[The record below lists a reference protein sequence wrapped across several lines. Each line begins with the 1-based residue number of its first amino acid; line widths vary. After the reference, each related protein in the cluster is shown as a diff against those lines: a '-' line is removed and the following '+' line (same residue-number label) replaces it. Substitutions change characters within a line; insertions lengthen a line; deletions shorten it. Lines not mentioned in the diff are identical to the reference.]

1 MDFSPYECA
10 RGSYR
15 NDESIHSPFLSRI
28 DKWIKR
34 KVGKKRRYDKG
45 KRWCMRGARWMRKWS
60 SNIRQKTSL
69 KMPQSIKN
77 IWHAKDN
84 GTWCKP
90 RHDNVLECV
99 QQGASSV
106 HVRCMANAWISTH
119 GAECIK
125 HTTSDQNI
133 INMNNYGDLQS
144 LVLIGDQINNKMPF
158 GRFIE
163 HLECTHYTCMLNKAW
178 TYENLA

>member
-1 MDFSPYECA
+1 
-10 RGSYR
+10 
-15 NDESIHSPFLSRI
+15 
-28 DKWIKR
+28 
-34 KVGKKRRYDKG
+34 
-45 KRWCMRGARWMRKWS
+45 MRGARWMRKWS

-90 RHDNVLECV
+90 RYDNVLECV

-163 HLECTHYTCMLNKAW
+163 HLECTHYTCMLNNAW
-178 TYENLA
+178 IYENLA